1 MLFRYFIKDLYQR
14 YDQLLL
20 FTSLH
25 FLISICRPTL
35 YSITF
40 EMSVAVTHYISHGPS
55 ISAAVYFCYKGCD
68 IIANYR
74 ALKVLYLVRFAFTH
88 PKWSTRLLYVNASC
102 LASSCESQDLLWD
115 EGMTAAGDEARNQH
129 IHARRLR
136 LFNLYYLFIY
146 NFEGFS
152 IILVL

>member
-40 EMSVAVTHYISHGPS
+40 EMSVAITHYISHGPS

-74 ALKVLYLVRFAFTH
+74 ALKVLSCAVCLYS
-88 PKWSTRLLYVNASC
+88 PKMVNKATLRECELLSK
-102 LASSCESQDLLWD
+102 
-115 EGMTAAGDEARNQH
+115 
-129 IHARRLR
+129 
-136 LFNLYYLFIY
+136 
-146 NFEGFS
+146 
-152 IILVL
+152 